1 MIVAIVC
8 CFERSLYIKLHTKL
22 LTKTTKRNMTRVQ
35 KITLYCGASCKTLS
49 VQISS
54 LDKSVATPNVQA
66 LVFCLGLGLT
76 Y

>member
-22 LTKTTKRNMTRVQ
+22 LTKTNKRNMTRVQ

-54 LDKSVATPNVQA
+54 LDKPIANDKA